1 MKVILLNGSPHPNG
15 CTFTALSEVERVL
28 HAEGIETELLQ
39 LGALPVRGCTGCGAC
54 AKRDGF
60 CIFDD
65 DIVNCYIEKVREAD
79 GFIVGSPVYYASPNG
94 SLISLLDRMF
104 YCNGKTFEGKV
115 GACVVSA
122 RRAGT
127 TASLD
132 VLQKYMLISKMPLA
146 PSQYWNMV
154 HGNTPEEVAQD
165 AEGLQTMRT
174 LGRNVAWM
182 LKCIDA
188 GKRAGITFPE
198 AEMPRARTNFIR

>member
-1 MKVILLNGSPHPNG
+1 MKVILLNGSPHPHG
-15 CTFTALSEVERVL
+15 CTYTALCEVERVL
-28 HAEGIETELLQ
+28 QEEGIETELLQ
-39 LGALPVRGCTGCGAC
+39 LGTQPIRGCTGCGAC
-54 AKRDGF
+54 AKRDGL
-60 CIFDD
+60 CIFEDD
-65 DIVNCYIEKVREAD
+65 AVNAYIEKVRAAD
-79 GFIVGSPVYYASPNG
+79 GLIVGTPVYYASPNG
-94 SLISLLDRMF
+94 ALLALLDRMF

-115 GACVVSA
+115 GACVASA

-165 AEGLQTMRT
+165 SEGLQIMRT

-182 LKCIDA
+182 LGCIDA
-188 GKRAGITFPE
+188 GKRAGIAFPE
-198 AEMPRARTNFIR
+198 QEKPRARTNFIR